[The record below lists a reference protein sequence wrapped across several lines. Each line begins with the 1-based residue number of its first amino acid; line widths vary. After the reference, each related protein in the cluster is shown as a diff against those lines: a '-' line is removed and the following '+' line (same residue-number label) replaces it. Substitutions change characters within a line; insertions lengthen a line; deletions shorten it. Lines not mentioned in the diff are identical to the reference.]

1 MKNHLKK
8 TLINLAVG
16 ELVAIIMFWTN
27 FFIFKKYITNTTS
40 IIPIIFTLF
49 VLSFILIQGSIF
61 WLILLKRIS
70 NKNFAKTSLGKIYNH
85 LRKLDIILLYLSI
98 LTLIVNHQTFT
109 TKIISLSI
117 WIFAIIEYI
126 NYYKVRLSYKQNV
139 LINYILHGKIRKS
152 RIAREIESYKKQYNT
167 LDNSF

>member
-49 VLSFILIQGSIF
+49 ILSFILIQGSIF
-61 WLILLKRIS
+61 WLVLLKRIS

-85 LRKLDIILLYLSI
+85 LRRLDIILLYLSI
-98 LTLIVNHQTFT
+98 LIIIVNQQTFT
-109 TKIISLSI
+109 PTIISLSI

-126 NYYKVRLSYKQNV
+126 NYYKVRLSYKPNV

-152 RIAREIESYKKQYNT
+152 RIAREIENYKK
-167 LDNSF
+167 

>member
-16 ELVAIIMFWTN
+16 ELVAVIVFWIN
-27 FFIFKKYITNTTS
+27 FFIFKKYITDTIS
-40 IIPIIFTLF
+40 IIPVIFTLSL
-49 VLSFILIQGSIF
+49 LSFILIQGSIF

-109 TKIISLSI
+109 TTIISLSI

>member
-16 ELVAIIMFWTN
+16 ELVAVIVFWIN
-27 FFIFKKYITNTTS
+27 FFIFKKYITDTVS
-40 IIPIIFTLF
+40 IIPVIFTLSL
-49 VLSFILIQGSIF
+49 LSFILIQGSIF

-85 LRKLDIILLYLSI
+85 LRRLDIILLYLSI
-98 LTLIVNHQTFT
+98 LILIVNHQTLT
-109 TKIISLSI
+109 TTIISLSI
-117 WIFAIIEYI
+117 WIFAIIEYL
-126 NYYKVRLSYKQNV
+126 NYYKVRLSYKPNI

-152 RIAREIESYKKQYNT
+152 RIAREIESYKK
-167 LDNSF
+167 

>member
-16 ELVAIIMFWTN
+16 ELVAVIVFWIN
-27 FFIFKKYITNTTS
+27 FFIFKKYITDTVS
-40 IIPIIFTLF
+40 IIPVIFTLSL
-49 VLSFILIQGSIF
+49 LSFILIQGSIF

-85 LRKLDIILLYLSI
+85 LRRLDIILLYLSI
-98 LTLIVNHQTFT
+98 LILIVNHQTLT
-109 TKIISLSI
+109 TTIISLSI
-117 WIFAIIEYI
+117 WIFAIIEYL
-126 NYYKVRLSYKQNV
+126 NYYKGRLSYKPNI

-152 RIAREIESYKKQYNT
+152 RIAREIESYKK
-167 LDNSF
+167 

>member
-61 WLILLKRIS
+61 WLVLLKRIS

-85 LRKLDIILLYLSI
+85 LRRLDIILLYLSI
-98 LTLIVNHQTFT
+98 LILIVNHQTLT
-109 TKIISLSI
+109 TTIISLSI
-117 WIFAIIEYI
+117 WIFAIIEYL
-126 NYYKVRLSYKQNV
+126 NYYKVRLSYKPNI

-152 RIAREIESYKKQYNT
+152 RIAREIESYKK
-167 LDNSF
+167 

>member
-61 WLILLKRIS
+61 WLVLLKRIS

-85 LRKLDIILLYLSI
+85 LRRLDIILLYLSI
-98 LTLIVNHQTFT
+98 LILIVNHQTLT
-109 TKIISLSI
+109 TTIISLSI
-117 WIFAIIEYI
+117 WIFSIIEYI
-126 NYYKVRLSYKQNV
+126 NYYKVRLSYKPNV
-139 LINYILHGKIRKS
+139 LINYVLHGKIRKS
-152 RIAREIESYKKQYNT
+152 RIAREIESYKK
-167 LDNSF
+167 

>member
-49 VLSFILIQGSIF
+49 ILSFILIQGSIF
-61 WLILLKRIS
+61 WLVLLKRIS

-85 LRKLDIILLYLSI
+85 LRRLDIILLYLSI
-98 LTLIVNHQTFT
+98 LILIVNHQTLT
-109 TKIISLSI
+109 TTIISLSI
-117 WIFAIIEYI
+117 WIFSIIEYI
-126 NYYKVRLSYKQNV
+126 NYYKVRLS
-139 LINYILHGKIRKS
+139 IN
-152 RIAREIESYKKQYNT
+152 QM
-167 LDNSF
+167 FW

>member
-16 ELVAIIMFWTN
+16 ELVAVIVFWIN
-27 FFIFKKYITNTTS
+27 FFIFKKYITDTVS
-40 IIPIIFTLF
+40 IIPVIFTLSL
-49 VLSFILIQGSIF
+49 LSFILIQGSIF

-85 LRKLDIILLYLSI
+85 LRRLDIILLYLSI
-98 LTLIVNHQTFT
+98 LILIVNHQTLT
-109 TKIISLSI
+109 TTIISLSI
-117 WIFAIIEYI
+117 WIFSIIEYL
-126 NYYKVRLSYKQNV
+126 NYYKVRLSYKPNI

-152 RIAREIESYKKQYNT
+152 RIAREIESYKK
-167 LDNSF
+167 

>member
-61 WLILLKRIS
+61 WLVLLKRIS

-85 LRKLDIILLYLSI
+85 LSRLDIILLYLSI
-98 LTLIVNHQTFT
+98 LILIVNHQTLT
-109 TKIISLSI
+109 TTIISLSI
-117 WIFAIIEYI
+117 WIFSIIEYI
-126 NYYKVRLSYKQNV
+126 NYYKVRLSYKPNV
-139 LINYILHGKIRKS
+139 LINYVLHGKIRKS
-152 RIAREIESYKKQYNT
+152 RIAREIESYKK
-167 LDNSF
+167 

>member
-49 VLSFILIQGSIF
+49 ILSFILIQGSIF
-61 WLILLKRIS
+61 WLVLLKRIS

-85 LRKLDIILLYLSI
+85 LRRLDIILLYISI
-98 LTLIVNHQTFT
+98 LILIVNHQTLT
-109 TKIISLSI
+109 TTIISLSI
-117 WIFAIIEYI
+117 WIFSIIEYI
-126 NYYKVRLSYKQNV
+126 NYYKVRLSYKPNV
-139 LINYILHGKIRKS
+139 LINYVLHGKIRKS
-152 RIAREIESYKKQYNT
+152 RIAREIESYKK
-167 LDNSF
+167 

>member
-49 VLSFILIQGSIF
+49 ILSFILIQGSIF
-61 WLILLKRIS
+61 WLVLLKRIS

-85 LRKLDIILLYLSI
+85 LRRLDIILLYLSI
-98 LTLIVNHQTFT
+98 LILIVNHQTLT
-109 TKIISLSI
+109 TTIISLSI
-117 WIFAIIEYI
+117 WIFSIIEYI
-126 NYYKVRLSYKQNV
+126 NYYKVRLSYKPNV
-139 LINYILHGKIRKS
+139 LINYVLHGKIRKS
-152 RIAREIESYKKQYNT
+152 RIAREIESYKK
-167 LDNSF
+167 